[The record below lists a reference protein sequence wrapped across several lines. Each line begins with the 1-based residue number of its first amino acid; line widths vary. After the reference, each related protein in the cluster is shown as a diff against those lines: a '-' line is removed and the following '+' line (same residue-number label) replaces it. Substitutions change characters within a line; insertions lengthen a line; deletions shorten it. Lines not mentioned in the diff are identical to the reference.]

1 MKRKLKPGDLVYGA
15 CTNFNSGNTWVE
27 ELVVK
32 EISDDQ
38 IITIH
43 VADLRKE
50 DEQVVRRECMD
61 KKESVGGPEE
71 IEYFSMPPA
80 EMLRK
85 HVDDNQWLCEQFIK
99 MERDQK

>member
-1 MKRKLKPGDLVYGA
+1 
-15 CTNFNSGNTWVE
+15 
-27 ELVVK
+27 
-32 EISDDQ
+32 
-38 IITIH
+38 
-43 VADLRKE
+43 
-50 DEQVVRRECMD
+50 MD